1 LAHIGRTKWRDP
13 ETRMRIAPKGHIPRQ
28 PDYKLELR
36 SRRPKAD
43 LIEHLKR
50 QGIDPAIFARSFYA
64 DIITLQNR
72 TRGAVFEVIG
82 EALGRTL
89 LRDTDTATQ
98 QHCVETPYG
107 VRRVDLWYAR
117 TGVALEIKSGFIVA
131 SRSIRE
137 QIQKDAWLLTSG
149 AATRIVWLL
158 LRGATQRTRDAL
170 DRMRIEWYDIEWD
183 KE

>member
-1 LAHIGRTKWRDP
+1 
-13 ETRMRIAPKGHIPRQ
+13 MRIAPKGRIPRQ
-28 PDYKLELR
+28 PDYKHELR

-43 LIEHLKR
+43 LIVLLK
-50 QGIDPAIFARSFYA
+50 QQSIDPAMFARSFYA
-64 DIITLQNR
+64 DFITLQNR
-72 TRGAVFEVIG
+72 TRGAVFEVVG
-82 EALGRTL
+82 EALARTL
-89 LRDTDTATQ
+89 LGDTETAKK

-117 TGVALEIKSGFIVA
+117 TGVALEIKSGFIA
-131 SRSIRE
+131 GSRSIRE

-158 LRGATQRTRDAL
+158 FRGATQRTRDAL

-183 KE
+183 PK